1 MQFLK
6 TVFWVF
12 VAVIIAIV
20 ARNNW
25 TPVKLKL
32 WDNLE
37 LVTQLPVLL
46 GIAFLVGL
54 LPTFLIHRAT
64 RWQMRRKLDSAK
76 RELETAR
83 MATPAAPQAHSS
95 LPPAAAPIAV
105 PPGVA

>member
-12 VAVIIAIV
+12 VAVIAAIF

-25 TPVKLKL
+25 TPVSLNL
-32 WDNLE
+32 WNGLILE
-37 LVTQLPVLL
+37 TKLPVLI
-46 GIAFLVGL
+46 GTAFLVGL